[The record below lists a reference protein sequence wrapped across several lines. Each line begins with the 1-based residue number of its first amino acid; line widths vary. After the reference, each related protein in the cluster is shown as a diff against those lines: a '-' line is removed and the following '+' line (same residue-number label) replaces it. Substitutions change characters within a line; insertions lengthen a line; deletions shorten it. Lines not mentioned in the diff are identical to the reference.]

1 MNVEHWIHRLSRLA
15 GEDTNKRFDR
25 LYREIAKPEFLW
37 SAYDQ
42 IKGNRGSRTP
52 GADGQTASDWTIG
65 KVKALSA
72 ALRDGS
78 YQPQPVR
85 RVYIPKKSGKLR
97 PLGIPA
103 FEDRVVQSAVKI
115 VLEALYEPI
124 FLDCSH
130 GFRPGKGCHT
140 ALHAVQDCPNV
151 RMDWVVEGDIKGFFD
166 HVSHHILL
174 KLLHKRIRDDR
185 LLKLIANFL
194 KAGYFDRDMWN
205 PTKEGTPQ
213 GGIISPTLANI
224 YLHELDQFVVE
235 QIGANRECRETPQE
249 VRDRINPEYRSVD
262 NRIGK
267 RRDRL
272 RRRGA
277 QLSDEE
283 RAAVEADLAA
293 LLKKRR
299 SLPRMTKPIKPRT
312 VYVRYAD
319 DFVIVLRNMSQTTAE
334 RIKQRLTE
342 WLRDSLRLELSPE
355 KTLVTHISD
364 GFVFLGYKFAARKRD
379 ALRTPSVK
387 MMIPYDAAAA
397 KVNTVRDIC
406 AKQSLSEAEV
416 IRKIN
421 SSLRGWMMYYSCVS
435 VPSKVFH
442 YVLHQ
447 TFWAYASYVSRK
459 HRLTIKQAAQRW
471 VRRCPADSL
480 HMVEGKKT
488 WCATEQ
494 TTDGTLRTEW
504 LICKAI
510 PKRRLPSVAGR
521 IGSKPHPYLCAVG
534 GKS

>member
-15 GEDTNKRFDR
+15 GEDTSKRFDR

-37 SAYDQ
+37 FAYDQ

-52 GADGQTASDWTIG
+52 GVDGQTASDWTIRE
-65 KVKALSA
+65 VEALSA
-72 ALRDGS
+72 LLRDGS
-78 YQPQPVR
+78 YQPQPVW

-140 ALHAVQDCPNV
+140 ALHAVQDCPKV

-166 HVSHHILL
+166 HVSHPILL

-185 LLKLIANFL
+185 LLNLIAKFL
-194 KAGYFDRDMWN
+194 KAGYFDRDLWN

-224 YLHELDQFVVE
+224 YLHAPDQFVVE
-235 QIGANRECRETPQE
+235 QIGANQECRETPQE
-249 VRDRINPEYRSVD
+249 VRARINPEYRSVD
-262 NRIGK
+262 SRINK
-267 RRDRL
+267 RRARL
-272 RRRGA
+272 RRRGD

-299 SLPRMTKPIKPRT
+299 VLPRMIQPIRPRT

-319 DFVIVLRNMSQTTAE
+319 DFVIVLRNMPQSVAQ

-379 ALRTPSVK
+379 PLRMPSVK

-397 KVNTVRDIC
+397 NVETVRDIC
-406 AKQSLSEAEV
+406 SKQGLSEAEV

-421 SSLRGWMMYYSCVS
+421 STLRGWMMYYSCVS
-435 VPSKVFH
+435 TTAKVFN
-442 YVLHQ
+442 YVPHK

-471 VRRCPADSL
+471 VRRCPADTR

-488 WCATEQ
+488 WCATEP
-494 TTDGTLRTEW
+494 TSDGVLQTEW

-510 PKRRLPSVAGR
+510 PKQHLPSVAGR
-521 IGSKPHPYLCAVG
+521 IGSKPHPYLCTG

>member
-15 GEDTNKRFDR
+15 GEDTSKRFDR
-25 LYREIAKPEFLW
+25 LYREIARPEFLW
-37 SAYDQ
+37 FAYDQ

-52 GADGQTASDWTIG
+52 GVDGQTVSDWTIG
-65 KVKALSA
+65 KVKALSKS
-72 ALRDGS
+72 LRDGS

-85 RVYIPKKSGKLR
+85 RVYIPKKSGMLR

-115 VLEALYEPI
+115 VLEALYESV

-130 GFRPGKGCHT
+130 GFRPSKGCHT
-140 ALHAVQDCPNV
+140 ALMAVQDCPRV

-185 LLKLIANFL
+185 FLKLIAKFL

-213 GGIISPTLANI
+213 GGIVSPMLANI
-224 YLHELDQFVVE
+224 YLHELDKFVLE
-235 QIGANRECRETPQE
+235 EIGANKEARETPQE
-249 VRDRINPEYRSVD
+249 VRARINPEYRSVD
-262 NRIGK
+262 SRINK
-267 RRDRL
+267 RRARL
-272 RRRGA
+272 RHRGDK
-277 QLSDEE
+277 LSAEK
-283 RAAVEADLAA
+283 RAAVEADLAE

-299 SLPRMTKPIKPRT
+299 LLPRMIKPIKPRI

-319 DFVIVLRNMSQTTAE
+319 DFVIVLRNMPKTAAE
-334 RIKQRLTE
+334 RIKQRLTD
-342 WLRDSLRLELSPE
+342 WLRENLRLVLSPE
-355 KTLVTHISD
+355 KTLVTHVSD
-364 GFVFLGYKFAARKRD
+364 GFVYLGYKFFARQHSSLQVPTIKAA
-379 ALRTPSVK
+379 V
-387 MMIPYDAAAA
+387 PYDAIAA
-397 KVNTVRDIC
+397 KVETIRDIC
-406 AKQSLSEAEV
+406 SKQSLSETEV

-435 VPSKVFH
+435 APGKVFS
-442 YVLHQ
+442 YVLHK

-471 VRRCPADSL
+471 VRRCPADTRY
-480 HMVEGKKT
+480 MVEGKKT

-494 TTDGTLRTEW
+494 TPDGNLHNEW
-504 LICKAI
+504 LICKAVQR
-510 PKRRLPSVAGR
+510 RRLNVVAGR
-521 IGSKPHPYLCAVG
+521 IGSKPHPYLYTG
-534 GKS
+534 SKS